1 MDESSWTGL
10 RGCAW
15 GWMRSGV
22 GRVPV
27 SDGPLAQE
35 LCSAVEQDNAA
46 LQKEKEETEQRI
58 RQVKNTKELIQ
69 ENLQQHNPLEDLIQT
84 LQVGARRNRLRLGK
98 VAAGGWAHC
107 SAGTGT
113 QQGVRGAARGGL
125 CWKMS
130 SCWGGRRMGCSGKP
144 GAVSGL
150 QGVKKKIGVVGAE
163 SERLDER
170 AA

>member
-113 QQGVRGAARGGL
+113 QQGVRGAARGPVLENEFMLG
-125 CWKMS
+125 WQED
-130 SCWGGRRMGCSGKP
+130 
-144 GAVSGL
+144 GL
-150 QGVKKKIGVVGAE
+150 QWKARSCV
-163 SERLDER
+163 R
-170 AA
+170 AAGSQEENWCGWSRVRALG